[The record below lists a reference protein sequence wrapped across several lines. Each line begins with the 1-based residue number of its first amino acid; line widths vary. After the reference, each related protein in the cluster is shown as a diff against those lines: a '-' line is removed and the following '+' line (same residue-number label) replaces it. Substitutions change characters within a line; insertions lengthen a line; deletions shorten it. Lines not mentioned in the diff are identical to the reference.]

1 MISHSVQKLLWKAYL
16 LKDAILKK
24 RLFTELRNIAN
35 SLEQDIFPKLIE
47 KEVMQASVE
56 ITESGLKINP
66 LGIALSTSQE
76 VAEFFQGLGISGI
89 EMDSILESNQ
99 IMDIFRDVYAL
110 KTTAPLLIDGYRA
123 YCAITK
129 FSPDSKCLS
138 IRYLYCELDYS
149 KAIRN
154 LKEKGSTKDHRI
166 FFQKAPSY
174 GVASGFLVMAIG
186 LVYPYL
192 PTWLYIVLSILIG
205 SVVGIIVFL
214 VFQILGSL
222 EYDKEYLEKRLKE
235 KEQRI

>member
-1 MISHSVQKLLWKAYL
+1 MISNGVKKLLWKVCL
-16 LKDAILKK
+16 LKDAVLKK
-24 RLFTELRNIAN
+24 RLYTELKNIAN
-35 SLEQDIFPKLIE
+35 SLEQDIFPKLVE
-47 KEVMQASVE
+47 KEIMQASVE
-56 ITESGLKINP
+56 ITESGLRVNP
-66 LGIALSTSQE
+66 LAITISISPDVTT
-76 VAEFFQGLGISGI
+76 FFQELGISEI

-110 KTTAPLLIDGYRA
+110 KTTSPLLIDGYKA

-129 FSPDSKCLS
+129 FSPDSKRLS

-149 KAIRN
+149 KTIRN

-166 FFQKAPSY
+166 FFQKGPSY
-174 GVASGFLVMAIG
+174 GVTSGFLAMAIG

-205 SVVGIIVFL
+205 SAVGIIVFL

-235 KEQRI
+235 KR